1 MARHIVIGTAG
12 HVDHGKTTLVK
23 ALTGIDTDTTAE
35 EKKRGL
41 TINLGFAYLDLPN
54 HTRVG
59 IVDVPGHERFIKN
72 MVAGLPGINMVLLV
86 IDANEGVMPQT
97 REHLDILTLLGV
109 RNFLIVLT
117 KIDTVDR
124 ELRELAVEDIREQ
137 MAHTAAAHADIV
149 ETDAVTGQGIPE
161 LIQKI
166 QAMAG
171 KISDAADNDAARLN
185 IDRVFSIKGFGT
197 IVTGTLLD
205 GRVSVGNELWAYPGS
220 FRVRVRN
227 IQVHEQNESVAEP
240 GQRTALNL
248 ANVSKEQLV
257 RGDVLCASG
266 DLKPAWMLDV
276 KIRCL
281 DHSPVPVRLWDRLR
295 LLVGTREVMVRA
307 VPMGT
312 DQIQPGEEGFLQ
324 LRMEQE
330 QIIVK
335 ARDRFILRTFSPMH
349 TIAGGEILDANPG
362 KHRRFRA
369 DVLERLKAQEDG
381 NTDELVADFL
391 RHTAPLF
398 TTKETLSSYT
408 RLLEQDIDAALEQL
422 VTVGIIRKTA
432 LGYMHER
439 VYGNWRARALQLL
452 LEYHKK
458 YPLRKGM
465 PVGEFR
471 ARLSRE
477 MPEKELTGLLCILA
491 DDGICRME
499 NHAIAASHFHIF
511 FTPSQKQAR
520 QKVEETLDRS
530 GYTPVKISELLSLDA
545 QAAAVIDAIK
555 DDTVLFLTSE
565 YIISR
570 IWYERAV
577 RLVCRYVQER
587 GTIELAGF
595 RDSIQA
601 GRKAS
606 LLLLDYMDAQH
617 ITKRVGNYRT
627 LDSRAGIYQGSDI
640 EKEV

>member
-257 RGDVLCASG
+257 RGSG
-266 DLKPAWMLDV
+266 
-276 KIRCL
+276 
-281 DHSPVPVRLWDRLR
+281 
-295 LLVGTREVMVRA
+295 
-307 VPMGT
+307 
-312 DQIQPGEEGFLQ
+312 
-324 LRMEQE
+324 
-330 QIIVK
+330 
-335 ARDRFILRTFSPMH
+335 
-349 TIAGGEILDANPG
+349 
-362 KHRRFRA
+362 
-369 DVLERLKAQEDG
+369 
-381 NTDELVADFL
+381 
-391 RHTAPLF
+391 
-398 TTKETLSSYT
+398 
-408 RLLEQDIDAALEQL
+408 
-422 VTVGIIRKTA
+422 
-432 LGYMHER
+432 
-439 VYGNWRARALQLL
+439 
-452 LEYHKK
+452 
-458 YPLRKGM
+458 
-465 PVGEFR
+465 
-471 ARLSRE
+471 
-477 MPEKELTGLLCILA
+477 
-491 DDGICRME
+491 
-499 NHAIAASHFHIF
+499 
-511 FTPSQKQAR
+511 
-520 QKVEETLDRS
+520 
-530 GYTPVKISELLSLDA
+530 
-545 QAAAVIDAIK
+545 
-555 DDTVLFLTSE
+555 
-565 YIISR
+565 
-570 IWYERAV
+570 
-577 RLVCRYVQER
+577 
-587 GTIELAGF
+587 
-595 RDSIQA
+595 
-601 GRKAS
+601 
-606 LLLLDYMDAQH
+606 
-617 ITKRVGNYRT
+617 
-627 LDSRAGIYQGSDI
+627 
-640 EKEV
+640 